1 MSLQKRSLVLILIVV
16 CLSISGLVV
25 LMVRRGNPPISEN
38 GEQQSRLTDLVA
50 EAQRDTEIAE
60 ASANARPN
68 SGRVE
73 PQPWTQGRYVGAAA
87 CAGCHEERVDDFV
100 HTSHYQTSR
109 LPELAS
115 LEDHLNVAGDLLSTR
130 DASVR
135 FQMSI
140 RDGQLYQVGLQ
151 STDQSEQGETRQE
164 HPVGMVYGAGDFDED
179 YFYWDDDQLFQ
190 MPVVFQN
197 GKQCWTNAPGYMDG
211 RVEFRRPV
219 APRCLECHST
229 WVNHVSGT
237 PNTYHQDGMIL
248 GVSCERCHGPGE
260 FHVDY
265 HREHP
270 ESKDAYCIAM
280 PADMTRTQQMD
291 LCAQCHSNANKRR
304 TAPFSYRPGDPL
316 EDHFRVDLNNHPEE
330 DHTSNQHR
338 YVQESKCFQASDSM
352 TCVTCHDPHLPREL
366 AREMAIESCAQCH
379 KPVDCGEHSL
389 LPVELQTKCVDCH
402 MPYKFVNNITFDLA
416 DDQYVP
422 IIRRHE
428 HRIAVY
434 PDASKLTQMQW
445 LDAQGDDD
453 SRKTAAALRLELV
466 NQKRQEADDHESTYR
481 FLAAAGAMREWLQ
494 LEESAESRERLERLL
509 QKRRDI
515 DQMMAEGLRLINAL
529 DYPSAIQQFETVV
542 SQKPNHA
549 AAHGKLGLLLI
560 ETGQVEDGIAHLEKV
575 AQIDPDNGY
584 GHALLGY
591 FYLTK
596 NDLQKARDYY
606 LLAEE
611 CEPYNAK
618 IKRYLGQVAYQNGRL
633 SEAEGYWRQ
642 TLEIE
647 PQNLEVLSTM
657 INFLTERRSLVDAV
671 LLVEQCVKRT
681 QRTDPQLLAG
691 LADLYLQVGRTEMAR
706 EALQDARSVTSDDE
720 TLLRESIDRALQQ
733 WGGRP

>member
-1 MSLQKRSLVLILIVV
+1 MSPQKRPIALILIVV
-16 CLSISGLVV
+16 GLLGPGLLWLIWSAIPSPRPEDRDAPPRLS
-25 LMVRRGNPPISEN
+25 
-38 GEQQSRLTDLVA
+38 DL
-50 EAQRDTEIAE
+50 I
-60 ASANARPN
+60 
-68 SGRVE
+68 VE
-73 PQPWTQGRYVGAAA
+73 PQGDLKSVQPFENEVPKRDDIEPEPWTQGRYVGATA
-87 CAGCHEERVDDFV
+87 CAECHEERVDDFV
-100 HTSHYQTSR
+100 HTSHFQTSR

-115 LEDHLNVAGDLLSTR
+115 LEDRLDKAGNVLETR
-130 DASVR
+130 DDSVR

-140 RDGQLYQVGLQ
+140 REGQLYQTGVNNGQEGPGEDDQEERAVGL
-151 STDQSEQGETRQE
+151 
-164 HPVGMVYGAGDFDED
+164 VYGAGDFDED
-179 YFYWDDDQLFQ
+179 YFYWDQDQLFQ
-190 MPVVFQN
+190 MPVVYQN

-219 APRCLECHST
+219 APRCLECHTT
-229 WVNHVSGT
+229 WINHVPGT
-237 PNTYHQDGMIL
+237 SNTYQQNDMFL

-316 EDHFRVDLNNHPEE
+316 EDHFRIDLNNHPEE

-338 YVQESKCFQASDSM
+338 YVQESKCFQASNTM

-379 KPVDCGEHSL
+379 QPVDCGEHSK

-402 MPYKFVNNITFDLA
+402 MPFKFVNNITFDLA

-422 IIRRHE
+422 IIQRHE

-445 LDAQGDDD
+445 LDAQGDDE
-453 SRKTAAALRLELV
+453 SRETAAALRLELV
-466 NQKRQEADDHESTYR
+466 NQKRQEADDQEKAYR
-481 FLAAAGAMREWLQ
+481 FLAAAGAMRELLR
-494 LEESAESRERLERLL
+494 LEEGEESKERLEALL
-509 QKRRDI
+509 QKRRKL
-515 DQMMAEGLRLINAL
+515 DQMMAEGLRLINAR
-529 DYPSAIQQFETVV
+529 DYPAAIQQFETVV
-542 SQKPNHA
+542 AEKPSHA

-560 ETGQVEDGIAHLEKV
+560 ETAQTDDGIEHLERV
-575 AQIDPDNGY
+575 AEIDPDNGY
-584 GHALLGY
+584 GYALLGY
-591 FYLTK
+591 LYLTK
-596 NDLQKARDYY
+596 NKLQKSRDFY

-618 IKRYLGQVAYQNGRL
+618 IKKYLGQIAYQNGQKK
-633 SEAEGYWRQ
+633 EAEAYWRKA
-642 TLEIE
+642 LEIE

-657 INFLTERRSLVDAV
+657 IRLLTEGGSLVDAV

-681 QRTDPQLLAG
+681 QRTDAQLLVG
-691 LADLYLQVGRTEMAR
+691 LAELYLQVGRTEMAR
-706 EALQDARSVTSDDE
+706 QAYQDARAVTSEDQ
-720 TLLRESIDRALQQ
+720 LPLRQSIDRALQQ
-733 WGGRP
+733 WRGGP